1 MTLEKVPTV
10 VQLALTGMVVLA
22 GTVALVFNKEPV
34 ISEGEVNLASRV
46 PTGLGKFIA
55 DDDEGTELE
64 RGIFDDVVL

>member
-34 ISEGEVNLASRV
+34 ISEGDVNLASTV
-46 PTGLGKFIA
+46 PTGLGKVEPDGKA
-55 DDDEGTELE
+55 
-64 RGIFDDVVL
+64 RVW